1 MPSRETNDLGKIV
14 KSQKESMISPY
25 LSQRERNRRSR
36 MIDPNQWI
44 QGQEEV
50 VQRVEKIPT
59 KAAKSN
65 ELHKSKSMGSLL
77 HDVSQVGLLKV
88 Y

>member
-1 MPSRETNDLGKIV
+1 
-14 KSQKESMISPY
+14 MISPY

-50 VQRVEKIPT
+50 VPT

-77 HDVSQVGLLKV
+77 HDVSQVGLLRDDTNMILSLTLSEIF
-88 Y
+88 

>member
-1 MPSRETNDLGKIV
+1 
-14 KSQKESMISPY
+14 
-25 LSQRERNRRSR
+25 

-77 HDVSQVGLLKV
+77 HDVSQVGLLKATELQD
-88 Y
+88 YFTHTFKTHILRL

>member
-1 MPSRETNDLGKIV
+1 
-14 KSQKESMISPY
+14 
-25 LSQRERNRRSR
+25 

-50 VQRVEKIPT
+50 EKLPA

-77 HDVSQVGLLKV
+77 HDVSQVGLLRDDT
-88 Y
+88 YMIISLTLSEIF

>member
-14 KSQKESMISPY
+14 KSQKESMIIPY

-50 VQRVEKIPT
+50 EKLPA